1 MEGTVGIVFLDA
13 GTVGDVSFESFR
25 PEWRSVLHEFSS
37 PAEVRSR
44 LAGNDVAIV
53 NKVVLDSAILHDEA
67 ARKLKL
73 IAVAA
78 TGTDNVDLGAARE
91 RGTQVRNVPGYAG
104 RSVAQFTMALIL
116 ELASGAWAGINTV
129 RAGRW
134 ERSRSFS
141 LLDFPSMELAGKT
154 LGVVGYGNIGRM
166 VGEMASSFAMNVL
179 VSARPRTP
187 PPYPAGRHPF
197 DEVLKSADF
206 LTLHCPLTPESR
218 GLIDEDSL
226 SLMKPSAFL
235 INTARGGLVDDRALI
250 EALEQKRLGGAAL
263 DVLTKE
269 PPPADHPLIVA
280 AKRLENLLVTPHCA
294 WTAREARQ
302 RLIEE
307 VAENI
312 AAFIRGE
319 DRNRVA

>member
-1 MEGTVGIVFLDA
+1 MEEVRIVFLDA

-25 PEWRSVLHEFSS
+25 PEWQCVFHEFSS
-37 PAEVRSR
+37 SAQVRNR
-44 LAGNDVAIV
+44 LAGNRVAIV
-53 NKVVLDSAILHDEA
+53 NKVALDTSILHDEA
-67 ARKLKL
+67 ARELKL

-78 TGTDNVDLGAARE
+78 TGTDNVGLAAARE
-91 RGTQVRNVPGYAG
+91 RGIQVRNVPGYAG
-104 RSVAQFTMALIL
+104 RSVAQFTMGLIL
-116 ELASGAWAGINTV
+116 ELASSACAGINAV
-129 RAGRW
+129 REGRW
-134 ERSRSFS
+134 EKSRAFS

-154 LGVVGYGNIGRM
+154 LGIVGYGNIGRM
-166 VGEMASSFAMNVL
+166 VGEMASNFDMNVV
-179 VSARPRTP
+179 VSARPRTLP
-187 PPYPAGRHPF
+187 PHPAGRRPF

-218 GLIDEDSL
+218 GLIDERAL
-226 SLMKPSAFL
+226 ALMKPSAFL
-235 INTARGGLVDDRALI
+235 INTARGALVDDRALV

-280 AKRLENLLVTPHCA
+280 AKRLNNLLVTPHCA